1 MRRNS
6 ALALTVVLALSAA
19 GCALEPDASLMDT
32 VSDPLRPATVPTLP
46 PYPNLV
52 RAPVPVDPL
61 APASLDP
68 NAVPEQPAVSS
79 VLDDAARQKTIEEMA
94 AMAGRGQVRG
104 PRTSTAELRRIQ
116 TGHGAAALA
125 DIERR

>member
-19 GCALEPDASLMDT
+19 GCALEPDASLIGT

-46 PYPNLV
+46 PYPNIAQ
-52 RAPVPVDPL
+52 APVDSMAPV
-61 APASLDP
+61 SLDP
-68 NAVPEQPAVSS
+68 NAPEQPAVSA
-79 VLDDAARQKTIEEMA
+79 VLDEAARQKTIEEMA